1 MIIIVRAGRGRAHA
15 AEPVHYL
22 RTVQHTTGEHTKGGG
37 GDEALRVERDMCGR
51 EVDREGRTQGAGG
64 GDGDGGKKGELKG
77 TEQWGIEG

>member
-1 MIIIVRAGRGRAHA
+1 M
-15 AEPVHYL
+15 
-22 RTVQHTTGEHTKGGG
+22 
-37 GDEALRVERDMCGR
+37 RVERDMCGG